1 MKKVLG
7 IILLLLILVV
17 ILGLGFLGFVPGL
30 STLLGA
36 NKPKNLGITYTSADL
51 ASCRSKSQ
59 IEYAVL
65 PPTSIPSQSRE
76 FIGER
81 TVQAEFSS
89 KEITATLNNQPWQY
103 WPYKDVQIKFNADG
117 TGEISGVLV
126 KSKVPGYAAAIGI
139 PSQAADFAMKYLPA
153 DPVFYVKMNAA
164 LTNNKVTTFEPL
176 AFEIGKIPM
185 PLSLFLSFGG
195 PQLIKEAYA
204 AGLDDMTQELSKLQ
218 DKRSLIINYIN
229 DRLSL
234 DFGKFYAKKAYFGD
248 NKLVFD
254 GVLSEKVS
262 YSP

>member
-1 MKKVLG
+1 MKKALV
-7 IILLLLILVV
+7 IIFLLLILVL

-30 STLLGA
+30 STLMGS
-36 NKPKNLGITYTSADL
+36 NKPKNLGITYTAADL
-51 ASCRSKSQ
+51 VSCRTKSGIQ
-59 IEYAVL
+59 YAVL
-65 PPTSIPSQSRE
+65 PQTSIPSQSRQ
-76 FIGER
+76 FFGQR
-81 TVQAEFSS
+81 TVKAEFSS
-89 KEITATLNNQPWQY
+89 KEITATLNNRPWQY

-139 PSQAADFAMKYLPA
+139 PSEAADFAMKYLPA
-153 DPVFYVKMNAA
+153 DPVFYVKINAV
-164 LTNNKVTTFEPL
+164 LTDNKVTTFEPL
-176 AFEIGKIPM
+176 AFEIGRIPM

-204 AGLDDMTQELSKLQ
+204 AGLDDMTQELSKVQ
-218 DKRSLIINYIN
+218 NKRALIINYIN

-254 GVLSEKVS
+254 GTLSEKIS